1 MNIRFLSISHFLT
14 LLLLAS
20 TVLAQTPTPTPSPV
34 PASTTQDTR
43 LAKESQEI
51 KEKVA
56 KIGVRQNVTVNR
68 RDRKEFHGFIS
79 TIEDRSFTVAEIDL
93 KTSIEFPY
101 DQVKNVRKGYGEKNL
116 FTGKRGGPRKAWVG
130 WALGLGIALGVP
142 IVLLAVANKQGF

>member
-20 TVLAQTPTPTPSPV
+20 TVLAQTPSPV

-101 DQVKNVRKGYGEKNL
+101 D
-116 FTGKRGGPRKAWVG
+116 
-130 WALGLGIALGVP
+130 
-142 IVLLAVANKQGF
+142 